1 MRSIRYNKQ
10 IKIKPKITIMKKLIV
25 PMFASLFAFSTINA
39 TSVNNSVKSTTTEL
53 TSFSSSVNAF
63 CKLIQI
69 GNYKAVA
76 SLIKAG
82 ENVNKK
88 SNGLTPLMFAARHNK
103 AKIAKL
109 LIDNGAKL
117 ETKSD
122 RGKMT
127 ALDIAKRSKAIDAIK
142 IIKEAL

>member
-1 MRSIRYNKQ
+1 MRSTRHNKQ
-10 IKIKPKITIMKKLIV
+10 IKFKPKITIMKKLIV
-25 PMFASLFAFSTINA
+25 PMFACLFAFSTINA
-39 TSVNNSVKSTTTEL
+39 TSVNNPVKSTTTEF
-53 TSFSSSVNAF
+53 TSFSYSVNAF
-63 CKLIQI
+63 CKLIQM

-109 LIDNGAKL
+109 LIANGAKL